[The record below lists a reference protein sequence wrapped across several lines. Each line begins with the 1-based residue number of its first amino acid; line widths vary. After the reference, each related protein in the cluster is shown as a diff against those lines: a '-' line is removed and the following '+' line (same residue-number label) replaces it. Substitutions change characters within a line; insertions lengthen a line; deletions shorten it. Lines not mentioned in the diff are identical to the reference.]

1 MTSLLSN
8 RDKELEFEFEN
19 FKICWEQ
26 GQIAFQEGQKSAKT
40 IFTLLK
46 WKYGTLSSNK
56 YILGKMASRLSHLN
70 GISYWKLKFLLRDD
84 FD

>member
-8 RDKELEFEFEN
+8 RDKELELEVEN
-19 FKICWEQ
+19 FNTCWEQ
-26 GQIAFQEGQKSAKT
+26 GQIAFQEGQKSAKN

-46 WKYGTLSSNK
+46 RKYGTLSSNK

>member
-26 GQIAFQEGQKSAKT
+26 GQIAFQEGQKSAKN

-46 WKYGTLSSNK
+46 WKYGTLSSDK
-56 YILGKMASRLSHLN
+56 YILGKMMNKLGHLN
-70 GISYWKLKFLLRDD
+70 GISNWNIGNLLRDD

>member
-8 RDKELEFEFEN
+8 RDKELELEIEN
-19 FKICWEQ
+19 FNTCWEQ
-26 GQIAFQEGQKSAKT
+26 GQIAFQEGQKSAKN

-56 YILGKMASRLSHLN
+56 YILGKMMNKLGHLN
-70 GISYWKLKFLLRDD
+70 GISNWKIRNLLRDD

>member
-8 RDKELEFEFEN
+8 RNKELELEVEN
-19 FKICWEQ
+19 FNTCWE
-26 GQIAFQEGQKSAKT
+26 GQIAFQEGQKSAKN

-56 YILGKMASRLSHLN
+56 YILGKMMNKLGHLN
-70 GISYWKLKFLLRDD
+70 GISNWKIRNLLRDD

>member
-8 RDKELEFEFEN
+8 RDKELEVEVEN
-19 FKICWEQ
+19 FNICWEQ
-26 GQIAFQEGQKSAKT
+26 GQIAFQEGQKSAKN
-40 IFTLLK
+40 IFTFLK

-56 YILGKMASRLSHLN
+56 YILGKMTSKLSHLN
-70 GISYWKLKFLLRDD
+70 GISYWKLKFLLRDV